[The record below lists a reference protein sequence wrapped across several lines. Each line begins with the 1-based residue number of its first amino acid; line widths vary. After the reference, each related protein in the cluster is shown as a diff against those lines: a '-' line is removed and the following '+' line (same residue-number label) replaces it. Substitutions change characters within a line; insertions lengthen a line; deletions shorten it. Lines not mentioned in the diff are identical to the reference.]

1 MKKLWMLVLTLALI
15 FTMAGCM
22 RSEDTLVLNADGSGS
37 STTLLEVK
45 KSAYDEIVK
54 EMGIGQEA
62 NLFGDETPT
71 VVTKDGEEYY
81 QIKEET
87 TFASL
92 EELKKAL
99 AESYQNVIVT
109 EDSIRFCLGAT
120 MTQADYEEAKAVY
133 SQGNVDLDSML
144 TAKLTIQMPD
154 KIEAVSS
161 KGTIG
166 ADGKT
171 ATFTMHTADFVNP
184 VEFMVSTAKEETAP
198 TISGVTNNK
207 VYNKPITIRVNDASG
222 IAEAAYRKGS
232 AAAVSFDLTQT
243 LKKNGAYTVT
253 AKDYYGNEAV
263 KTFTIKDTK
272 KPTVS
277 GVKNGKTYIGA
288 KVVKFKDNCGIAKAT
303 LNGKKISSGKKI
315 SKKEATSWSSPTSTG
330 SRRLCRSK
338 SNDERLRSDI
348 SCIIKNPRGG
358 QGDRGDFLAAVFAIR
373 MPGRESLCRPQS

>member
-1 MKKLWMLVLTLALI
+1 
-15 FTMAGCM
+15 
-22 RSEDTLVLNADGSGS
+22 
-37 STTLLEVK
+37 
-45 KSAYDEIVK
+45 
-54 EMGIGQEA
+54 
-62 NLFGDETPT
+62 
-71 VVTKDGEEYY
+71 
-81 QIKEET
+81 
-87 TFASL
+87 
-92 EELKKAL
+92 
-99 AESYQNVIVT
+99 
-109 EDSIRFCLGAT
+109 
-120 MTQADYEEAKAVY
+120 
-133 SQGNVDLDSML
+133 ML
-144 TAKLTIQMPD
+144 TATLHIQMPS

-198 TISGVTNNK
+198 TISGVTNKK
-207 VYNKPITIRVNDASG
+207 VYNKPITIKVNDASG

-243 LKKNGAYTVT
+243 LKKNGTYTVT

-315 SKKEATSWSSPTSTG
+315 SKKG
-330 SRRLCRSK
+330 SYKLVVT
-338 SNDERLRSDI
+338 DI
-348 SCIIKNPRGG
+348 NGLKTIVSFKIK
-358 QGDRGDFLAAVFAIR
+358 
-373 MPGRESLCRPQS
+373 

>member
-22 RSEDTLVLNADGSGS
+22 RSEDTLVLNADGSGP

-54 EMGIGQEA
+54 EMGIGQET

-81 QIKEET
+81 QIKKET

-133 SQGNVDLDSML
+133 SQKNMDLDAML
-144 TAKLTIQMPD
+144 TATLHIQMPS

-166 ADGKT
+166 VVGRCGC
-171 ATFTMHTADFVNP
+171 
-184 VEFMVSTAKEETAP
+184 S
-198 TISGVTNNK
+198 
-207 VYNKPITIRVNDASG
+207 
-222 IAEAAYRKGS
+222 
-232 AAAVSFDLTQT
+232 
-243 LKKNGAYTVT
+243 
-253 AKDYYGNEAV
+253 
-263 KTFTIKDTK
+263 
-272 KPTVS
+272 
-277 GVKNGKTYIGA
+277 VKNA
-288 KVVKFKDNCGIAKAT
+288 
-303 LNGKKISSGKKI
+303 SSKLQTPVTP
-315 SKKEATSWSSPTSTG
+315 S
-330 SRRLCRSK
+330 
-338 SNDERLRSDI
+338 
-348 SCIIKNPRGG
+348 
-358 QGDRGDFLAAVFAIR
+358 
-373 MPGRESLCRPQS
+373 

>member
-54 EMGIGQEA
+54 EMGIGQET

-81 QIKEET
+81 QIKKET

-133 SQGNVDLDSML
+133 SQKNMDLDAML
-144 TAKLTIQMPD
+144 TATLHIQMPS

-166 ADGKT
+166 ADGNT
-171 ATFTMHTADFVNP
+171 ATFTLHTADFVNP

-198 TISGVTNNK
+198 TISGVTKNQ
-207 VYNKPITIRVNDASG
+207 VYNKPITIKVNDASG
-222 IAEAAYRKGS
+222 IAEATYQKGS
-232 AAAVSFDLTQT
+232 AAAVFSPAEGQVRYAVGSAALDVRPFGKL
-243 LKKNGAYTVT
+243 L
-253 AKDYYGNEAV
+253 NER
-263 KTFTIKDTK
+263 F
-272 KPTVS
+272 
-277 GVKNGKTYIGA
+277 
-288 KVVKFKDNCGIAKAT
+288 CG
-303 LNGKKISSGKKI
+303 
-315 SKKEATSWSSPTSTG
+315 
-330 SRRLCRSK
+330 
-338 SNDERLRSDI
+338 
-348 SCIIKNPRGG
+348 RGG
-358 QGDRGDFLAAVFAIR
+358 GKPQMVQGNLGAGAEEAALRAFV
-373 MPGRESLCRPQS
+373 EEKL

>member
-54 EMGIGQEA
+54 EMGIGQET

-81 QIKEET
+81 QIKKET

-120 MTQADYEEAKAVY
+120 MTQAEYEEAKAVY
-133 SQGNVDLDSML
+133 SQKNMDLDAML
-144 TAKLTIQMPD
+144 TATLHIQMPS

-198 TISGVTNNK
+198 TISGVTNKK
-207 VYNKPITIRVNDASG
+207 VYNKPITIKVNDASG

-243 LKKNGAYTVT
+243 LKKNGTYTVT

-315 SKKEATSWSSPTSTG
+315 SKKG
-330 SRRLCRSK
+330 SYKLVVT
-338 SNDERLRSDI
+338 DI
-348 SCIIKNPRGG
+348 NGLKTIVSFKIK
-358 QGDRGDFLAAVFAIR
+358 
-373 MPGRESLCRPQS
+373 

>member
-144 TAKLTIQMPD
+144 TATLHIQMPS

-184 VEFMVSTAKEETAP
+184 VEFMV
-198 TISGVTNNK
+198 
-207 VYNKPITIRVNDASG
+207 
-222 IAEAAYRKGS
+222 
-232 AAAVSFDLTQT
+232 
-243 LKKNGAYTVT
+243 
-253 AKDYYGNEAV
+253 
-263 KTFTIKDTK
+263 
-272 KPTVS
+272 
-277 GVKNGKTYIGA
+277 
-288 KVVKFKDNCGIAKAT
+288 
-303 LNGKKISSGKKI
+303 
-315 SKKEATSWSSPTSTG
+315 
-330 SRRLCRSK
+330 
-338 SNDERLRSDI
+338 
-348 SCIIKNPRGG
+348 
-358 QGDRGDFLAAVFAIR
+358 
-373 MPGRESLCRPQS
+373 